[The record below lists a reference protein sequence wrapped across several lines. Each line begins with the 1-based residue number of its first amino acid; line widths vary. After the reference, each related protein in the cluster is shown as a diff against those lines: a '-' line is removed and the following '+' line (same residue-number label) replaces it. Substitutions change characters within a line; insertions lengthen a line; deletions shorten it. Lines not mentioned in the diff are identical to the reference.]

1 MMRRMKKRTPD
12 KAARTAMMM
21 SECGRILSTTA
32 TDNWSDPGEAVVSV
46 GSKEDDVEESAVS
59 VTLTMAEATV
69 VLLSDM
75 VRAWGGGR
83 MPRVYDAEGL
93 PVASVED
100 EGGSRDDSKGWGD
113 VVFQERLHGYLS

>member
-1 MMRRMKKRTPD
+1 
-12 KAARTAMMM
+12 MMM

-83 MPRVYDAEGL
+83 MPRVHGAEGL
-93 PVASVED
+93 PVASVEN
-100 EGGSRDDSKGWGD
+100 EGKSRDDSKGRGD